1 VSARIALSSKLPADE
16 ETNGLDS
23 LNQSLVDNPH
33 QIIAA
38 LVWLDCPKITVDT
51 ESGDE
56 RPTVRVR
63 RVEPFGTVDKI
74 PAAVVKLALQLQ
86 EKRTGRQALP
96 FDRLDAPA
104 ARVEIVDDEDDEP
117 EF

>member
-1 VSARIALSSKLPADE
+1 VSARIALSS
-16 ETNGLDS
+16 
-23 LNQSLVDNPH
+23 Q
-33 QIIAA
+33 
-38 LVWLDCPKITVDT
+38 
-51 ESGDE
+51 
-56 RPTVRVR
+56 
-63 RVEPFGTVDKI
+63 
-74 PAAVVKLALQLQ
+74 LAPQLQ